1 MVDAMISV
9 VSIDL
14 SRGIF
19 VLSLVDLFTCRVL
32 QVTRCFLN
40 DNKIWKTVVNSLLD
54 LRQ

>member
-19 VLSLVDLFTCRVL
+19 VLSLVDLLPVVCCR
-32 QVTRCFLN
+32 
-40 DNKIWKTVVNSLLD
+40 
-54 LRQ
+54 